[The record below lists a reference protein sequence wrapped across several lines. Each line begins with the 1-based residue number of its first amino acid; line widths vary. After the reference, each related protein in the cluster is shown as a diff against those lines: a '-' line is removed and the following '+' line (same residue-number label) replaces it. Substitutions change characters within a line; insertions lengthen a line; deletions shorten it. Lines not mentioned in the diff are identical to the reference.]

1 MFDSYEHTLTRQG
14 RFVAGYKHCD
24 VTRDSMGTYLFTT
37 LRLLRVLRGSADWK
51 IGKRVFRL
59 REGEIIAVNN
69 AEVRQFVHV
78 DTRQGFLCE
87 IFAFLPT
94 IFGSESE
101 CLRLFYDRGPEFVP
115 VFESSLPGFE
125 NVDRILDL
133 VREAFCS
140 DENLY
145 AYIVGL
151 LSAAAAGLVRGI
163 ERLAPETLGAVGGLG
178 GAEIISGAIR
188 YINDNISNEFSVAEL
203 AAALNLSRG
212 YFTSLFARCTGTTP
226 AEFINRCR
234 ITNVITLL
242 GTKKMNILDA
252 AFASG
257 FGSSSGFYRTF
268 GAVLGMTPSEYLRRA
283 RRNGDAEN

>member
-1 MFDSYEHTLTRQG
+1 MFDSYEHTLTHNG

-24 VTRDSMGTYLFTT
+24 VTRDSMGAYLFTT

-51 IGKRVFRL
+51 IGKRVFKL
-59 REGEIIAVNN
+59 REGDIIAVNN

-78 DTRQGFLCE
+78 DPCQGFLCE

-115 VFESSLPGFE
+115 VFDSGLPGFE

-133 VREAFCS
+133 LREAFCS
-140 DENLY
+140 DEDLY
-145 AYIVGL
+145 AYISGL
-151 LSAAAAGLVRGI
+151 LSAAASGLVRGI
-163 ERLAPETLGAVGGLG
+163 GKIAPGTLGSDGDLHG
-178 GAEIISGAIR
+178 GAEIVSGAIR

-212 YFTSLFARCTGTTP
+212 YFTSLFTRCAGTTP

-242 GTKKMNILDA
+242 GGKKMNILDA

-268 GAVLGMTPSEYLRRA
+268 GAVCGMTPSEYLRCSRHI
-283 RRNGDAEN
+283 GDA

>member
-14 RFVAGYKHCD
+14 KFVAGYKHCD

-59 REGEIIAVNN
+59 REGDIIAVNN

-78 DTRQGFLCE
+78 DPNQGFLCE

-101 CLRLFYDRGPEFVP
+101 CLRLFYDRGPGFVP

-140 DENLY
+140 DEDLY

-151 LSAAAAGLVRGI
+151 LSAAAAGLVRG
-163 ERLAPETLGAVGGLG
+163 
-178 GAEIISGAIR
+178 
-188 YINDNISNEFSVAEL
+188 
-203 AAALNLSRG
+203 
-212 YFTSLFARCTGTTP
+212 
-226 AEFINRCR
+226 
-234 ITNVITLL
+234 
-242 GTKKMNILDA
+242 
-252 AFASG
+252 
-257 FGSSSGFYRTF
+257 
-268 GAVLGMTPSEYLRRA
+268 
-283 RRNGDAEN
+283 